1 MCVRAYVCAYNMCGY
16 TASEGSAMSAFRALV
31 NLSHL
36 GWSFMFFASIKQL
49 SIFER
54 RSTAGVM
61 AVASSPLITRLN
73 CSKVYRVSA
82 AAEDTYGTCIDNL
95 YICDKTSI

>member
-1 MCVRAYVCAYNMCGY
+1 
-16 TASEGSAMSAFRALV
+16 MSAFRALV

-36 GWSFMFFASIKQL
+36 GWSFMCFASIKQL

-61 AVASSPLITRLN
+61 AVASSPQITRLN
-73 CSKVYRVSA
+73 CSKVYRMSA
-82 AAEDTYGTCIDNL
+82 AAEDTYDTCID
-95 YICDKTSI
+95 ICIHVCDKTSIYEMLTYTYVGRAQK